1 MARVSQA
8 QAQQNRERVIGEAAR
23 LFRERGIQGVSVTD
37 LMAAAGLT
45 HGGFYKQFASKEA
58 LVAAATGRAFGEL
71 DRRLT
76 ALDEQHPGDPAA
88 ARRDLLDY
96 YFSAEHRDHAGQGC
110 PTTAFG
116 GDMAREEPDS
126 PARGPYADGVRDF
139 ARWLADGDDED
150 LLAVATMA
158 GALMLSRATA
168 GTDLSDRIL
177 ATARQALRDRIAAT
191 FVQDREPPA
200 AAS

>member
-8 QAQQNRERVIGEAAR
+8 QAQQNRDRVIDEAAR
-23 LFRERGIQGVSVTD
+23 LFRERGVQGVSVAD

-45 HGGFYKQFASKEA
+45 HGGFYKRFASKEA
-58 LVAAATGRAFGEL
+58 LVAEATGRAFGDL
-71 DRRLT
+71 QDRLAT
-76 ALDEQHPGDPAA
+76 LDERHPGDHAA
-88 ARRDLLDY
+88 ARRELLDY

-110 PTTAFG
+110 PTTALG
-116 GDMAREEPDS
+116 GDMAREAPES
-126 PARGPYADGVRDF
+126 PARVPYADGVRDF

-150 LLAVATMA
+150 LMAIATMA

-177 ATARQALRDRIAAT
+177 EAARRSLEERA
-191 FVQDREPPA
+191 
-200 AAS
+200 